1 MKLRSRTLALPLAA
15 ALLVTAFA
23 VSGCTTDK
31 NTIATVNGQP
41 IKATDVQA
49 QLDQMKK
56 SSPQTFQG
64 TEGPKRE
71 AEFKAKILESLI
83 QLELIKQAGKA
94 LGVEVT
100 TKQADDYIKQLE
112 TQYGGATGLADA
124 MKQSGVT
131 MEQLKASVTNRLLVD
146 AVGKKVTKADT
157 ISAADIKAYFEK
169 NPGMFKTA
177 AQVQAEHILFAAA
190 DQKTAESVLDQVKK
204 GGDFAA
210 LAKKYSTDPGSK
222 DKGGDLGWAPTTQ
235 YVTEFATALNQ
246 MKVNE
251 VRLVQTQYGWHVVK
265 LLGTK
270 PESQQ
275 TLDQVKEQ
283 ITQILQQQGQSDA
296 FTKYVDELK
305 KKAKIEVT
313 DPELKKLIEA
323 ASAPATSTAPAT
335 K

>member
-1 MKLRSRTLALPLAA
+1 MKYRSRVLALPLAA
-15 ALLVTAFA
+15 ALVVVALTAA
-23 VSGCTTDK
+23 GCTTDK
-31 NTIATVNGQP
+31 DVIAKVNGQP
-41 IKATDVQA
+41 VKLSDVQA

-64 TEGPKRE
+64 TEGPARE
-71 AEFKAKILESLI
+71 KEFKAKILESLI

-100 TKQADDYIKQLE
+100 TKQIDDYIKQLE

-131 MEQLKASVTNRLLVD
+131 MDQLKASVENRLLVD
-146 AVGKKVTKADT
+146 AVGKKVTKADAV
-157 ISAADIKAYFEK
+157 SDADIKAYFDK

-177 AQVQAEHILFAAA
+177 AQVQAQHILFATA
-190 DQKTAESVLDQVKK
+190 DKKTADDVFAQVKK

-222 DKGGDLGWAPTTQ
+222 DKGGDLGWAPATQ
-235 YVTEFATALNQ
+235 YVPEFAKAVTE
-246 MKVNE
+246 MKVGE
-251 VRLVQTQYGWHVVK
+251 FRLVSTQFGWHIIK

-270 PESQQ
+270 PETQQ
-275 TLDQVKEQ
+275 TLDQVKDQ

-296 FTKYVDELK
+296 FTKYVDDLK
-305 KKAKIEVT
+305 KKAKIEIL
-313 DPELKKLIEA
+313 DAELKKVID
-323 ASAPATSTAPAT
+323 ASATATSTAPAT